1 MRDPAIHEPVV
12 LALDVGTSSARAA
25 LFDARGYMLPDTL
38 ASRPH
43 SPRTTQDGGSELD
56 SDTLLEDVCSAVDE
70 TLAAAAGVTVTA
82 VGTTSFWHSIIGVDP
97 RGEALTPVYTWADTR
112 ARVVLP
118 EIASTLDTEALYDRT
133 ACPLHSSYVPPKLLW
148 LRRTRPDLFGRVRR
162 WLSPGEYVHLRLLG
176 ETACGEAM
184 ASATGM
190 YDQEART
197 WYEPALDTAGITPDE
212 LAPLVSISQ
221 PIASLRR
228 EYASRWPA
236 LASATWYPA
245 VGDGATSNFGSG
257 AARPGVAAL
266 NYGTSAAIR
275 TVVAQRMHLPRGL
288 WLYRVDA
295 HRLLLGGAVSN
306 AGNVYAWLLRTLGLT
321 PEEAE
326 EYMLRAQ
333 PGTSG
338 LDFVP
343 HLAGERAPDWQA
355 GATGTLSG
363 IRLDTSR
370 EEILQAGVEGVLVE
384 LLTVHN
390 MLVNTVEVRELIVSG
405 GAVRK
410 SEALRKSLTDALGR
424 PLRVSLETEPSARG
438 AALLALEA
446 IGAVEDAAQV
456 PARTSELTTPDQGRH
471 GTYASIER
479 ARTARRP
486 GYRTGD
492 SV

>member
-1 MRDPAIHEPVV
+1 
-12 LALDVGTSSARAA
+12 
-25 LFDARGYMLPDTL
+25 
-38 ASRPH
+38 
-43 SPRTTQDGGSELD
+43 
-56 SDTLLEDVCSAVDE
+56 
-70 TLAAAAGVTVTA
+70 
-82 VGTTSFWHSIIGVDP
+82 
-97 RGEALTPVYTWADTR
+97 
-112 ARVVLP
+112 
-118 EIASTLDTEALYDRT
+118 
-133 ACPLHSSYVPPKLLW
+133 
-148 LRRTRPDLFGRVRR
+148 
-162 WLSPGEYVHLRLLG
+162 
-176 ETACGEAM
+176 
-184 ASATGM
+184 
-190 YDQEART
+190 
-197 WYEPALDTAGITPDE
+197 
-212 LAPLVSISQ
+212 
-221 PIASLRR
+221 
-228 EYASRWPA
+228 
-236 LASATWYPA
+236 
-245 VGDGATSNFGSG
+245 
-257 AARPGVAAL
+257 
-266 NYGTSAAIR
+266 
-275 TVVAQRMHLPRGL
+275 MHLPRGL

-306 AGNVYAWLLRTLGLT
+306 AGNIYAWLLRTLGLT

-338 LDFVP
+338 LEFVP

-446 IGAVEDAAQV
+446 IGAIEDAAQV
-456 PARTSELTTPDQGRH
+456 PARTSELPTPDQGRH